1 MYFILYV
8 LLIFIVKLLY
18 LCLFE
23 DFFFIIINIGS
34 NLIVKLSMLCIEDR
48 FYLC

>member
-1 MYFILYV
+1 MYVIVYIL
-8 LLIFIVKLLY
+8 LLYIDKLLY

-23 DFFFIIINIGS
+23 DFFIIINIGS
-34 NLIVKLSMLCIEDR
+34 NLFVKLSMLCIEDR